1 MPARPVDVRT
11 AEDRA
16 RMRAREKRY
25 LDSHPEQRE
34 KKAAYSH
41 RRYQTDPDFRRRIA
55 EANQRWR
62 EKRRQQSAALEH
74 N

>member
-1 MPARPVDVRT
+1 MPARPVEVRT

-16 RMRAREKRY
+16 RMRAREKLY

-41 RRYQTDPDFRRRIA
+41 RRYQTDPDFRRRVV
-55 EANQRWR
+55 EANRRWR
-62 EKRRQQSAALEH
+62 EKRRQQTTTLEC